1 MEEAEKQQLSEEARK
16 ALEEFNRKLDE
27 AYEREKKFYTFMHTW
42 GMWILGFLSGLF
54 IGWLYL
60 G

>member
-27 AYEREKKFYTFMHTW
+27 EYEREKKFYTFMNTW
-42 GMWILGFLSGLF
+42 GIWIMGFLVGLT
-54 IGWLYL
+54 IGWSCF